1 MGSQTGCQS
10 PSLRWIRE
18 PESRPSSSW
27 ISGAFPS
34 GRWSNPF
41 GLGSEGFPGTLEP
54 NEMRFLIGIH
64 CLVACRGV
72 SRGSMVS
79 ISNGGG
85 GGRGSWMM
93 RPKGLGEIRD
103 LSLYTLTL
111 GELGVLGANPFR
123 GGGIDSR
130 QERQGRQGQRQEA
143 R

>member
-1 MGSQTGCQS
+1 
-10 PSLRWIRE
+10 
-18 PESRPSSSW
+18 
-27 ISGAFPS
+27 
-34 GRWSNPF
+34 
-41 GLGSEGFPGTLEP
+41 
-54 NEMRFLIGIH
+54 
-64 CLVACRGV
+64 
-72 SRGSMVS
+72 MVS

-111 GELGVLGANPFR
+111 GELGVLAANPFR

-130 QERQGRQGQRQEA
+130 QGRQGRQGQRQEA